1 MVHNV
6 APLLSFQETLIVTE
20 KGFSSQCLLFAVFIS
35 RTLDWQLTMCVHQSS
50 EMHLLFVLT
59 LKSEKTLSVN
69 MYSVN

>member
-35 RTLDWQLTMCVHQSS
+35 RTLDWQLPMCVHQSS